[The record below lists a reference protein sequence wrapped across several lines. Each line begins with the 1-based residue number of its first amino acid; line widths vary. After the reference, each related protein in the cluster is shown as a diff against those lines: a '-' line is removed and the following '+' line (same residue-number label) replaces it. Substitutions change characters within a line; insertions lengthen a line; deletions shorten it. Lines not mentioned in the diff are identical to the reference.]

1 MVSGNEYT
9 LCSHTAI
16 DQVGNRAMSA
26 ALDALV
32 LGQSLRINDSSESS
46 TEH

>member
-26 ALDALV
+26 LDALV

>member
-1 MVSGNEYT
+1 MVSDNEYT

-16 DQVGNRAMSA
+16 DQVGSRAMS

-32 LGQSLRINDSSESS
+32 LEQSLRESSESS